1 MKEEVEKM
9 EPGKGKSSIFK
20 RLFNKGIEEST
31 IQENPQINPLLLKK
45 SEASTSTNKALVK
58 ETQINDRELSLED
71 NINNLQYIFDNLSSG
86 IWMRDSVNGKF
97 VYASKGLE
105 ELFQIPLG
113 KFYEDATVWQRMIH
127 PLHQKEVKE
136 SLELVSKG
144 KTVQM
149 IYRIQSGDGKTK
161 WLLEQIVP
169 RINSEKEVNQIF
181 GIVTDITHEMK
192 IEEKLN
198 YLEEYDAL
206 TNLPN
211 QKSLFEKL
219 DFLCRQEEPFAVFY
233 LDIDRFNV
241 INNSL
246 GYAIGDEAL
255 KLIAQRFSMLTPEDG
270 YLARLNGND
279 FIMVIKNFQS
289 ENAIYHFA
297 EEVNKTI
304 EQPFTIQ
311 DYLLHLSTSI
321 GITFY
326 PEEGQDRQTLLEN
339 AHTALYQAKRQ
350 GKNTYQPYS
359 HSKDIPSYK
368 KYVLDRDMRNAILN
382 EEFELY
388 FQPQIEPQK
397 GFLVGAEVLIRW
409 HHPQWGDISP
419 AEFIPLAEENHMVN
433 TIIDWEIEKVCALL
447 NEWKMSG
454 YRLYPVSINISP
466 IRFMKKGLVQYV
478 EEQLKK
484 YEVEPKYVEL
494 EITESSLL
502 KTDQNVLS
510 ILKELKNIGVKVSVD
525 DFGTGYSSLDLLR
538 KIKPDTIK
546 IDKTFIQN
554 IAAQSESDKA
564 VIASILFLGKR
575 LGMQIVA
582 EGVEEV
588 EQLEFLRQNECDI
601 IQGFLFSQPVPQSQY
616 EKIIQV
622 GYLKPQYRAKRKTG
636 LRENR
641 KFYRFELPFH
651 VRGRMTIAEVNNQ
664 VVNVGSTPIL
674 VANIGLGGVKVLS
687 NLKLPVNSNMKFK
700 FQFKI
705 LNEVIEAYGA
715 LRWIEDVHPNVYS
728 YGVSFNLNRNL
739 EDKLAKLINR
749 MTTLKIKNEVI
760 PNTEFV
766 YEQVNQY
773 FNSEN

>member
-1 MKEEVEKM
+1 M

>member
-1 MKEEVEKM
+1 M

-86 IWMRDSVNGKF
+86 IWMRNSVNGKF

>member
-86 IWMRDSVNGKF
+86 IWMRNSVNGKF

>member
-1 MKEEVEKM
+1 MEKM